1 MINRYPDFNDVMN
14 SKLQAYN
21 RLNIVYNI
29 KETFGNAV
37 AVAYTK
43 QFSKKAKAAILYMHQ
58 HINDVGFSTVRREMI
73 ASVA

>member
-37 AVAYTK
+37 AVAYMK
-43 QFSKKAKAAILYMHQ
+43 QFNKKAKIAVLDMHT
-58 HINDVGFSTVRREMI
+58 HIRTVGFGVVRREMI
-73 ASVA
+73 ASVG